1 MTQSVKPQR
10 AHRQHDLSRRSVL
23 IVDDDA
29 AAADVLSLRLTR
41 QGFRTR
47 VLECGA
53 AALEAAER
61 DQPDLILLD
70 LRLPDLTGF
79 EVCERLVDD
88 ESTSEIP
95 VIILSGMEQPD
106 IIRRCRAAG
115 CKFFLHKPYD
125 PNALLALIEQTLS
138 ESQG

>member
-10 AHRQHDLSRRSVL
+10 AHRQHELTRRTIL

-41 QGFRTR
+41 QGFKTR
-47 VLECGA
+47 VVELGA
-53 AALEAAER
+53 EAIELARR
-61 DQPDLILLD
+61 DTPDLILLD

-88 ESTSEIP
+88 ESTCEIP
-95 VIILSGMEQPD
+95 VIILSAMEQPD

-138 ESQG
+138 DAEA